1 MLSQQQAQC
10 IIIAEPDAV
19 QRDQIAA
26 ALTSLERE
34 VKFCEDVSEVAE
46 QIASAGCALVVV
58 GPSIARTGSLAEVM
72 ALKQGEAAPAVLV
85 MVDQEASG
93 RIDDALAAGAA
104 VIVTPAPRL
113 LLAQQAHR
121 LIEARRFNRK
131 AQAQALSS
139 TPHDEDLSDFH
150 ALLQSTP
157 VALCVVGEDG
167 ELLLW
172 NRAFEALFTICAAHR
187 RSGEPIYLHDCFGD
201 QSLPGLSDGDVSF
214 RDHEVSLR
222 EVDGTVRHFSISAA
236 PLLKRSPEQN
246 GIILAVS
253 DISAFKQIEAAER
266 EQRMFAEA
274 LRDTASALAQ
284 TLDLQSVMNLILD
297 HVGRVVPHEKANIM
311 LIDEDAAR
319 VVYSRGYEEWRQQ
332 EMHRIKF
339 PLDMPTL
346 NYMATT
352 GKPIVIPDTR
362 QATLWTQRDPTHWIR
377 SYVATPIRAYNHVIG
392 FLNLD
397 SAQPGAFT
405 HADAE
410 RLLAFA
416 NQAAIAIENAQ
427 LYSAIY
433 RDAAELRALH
443 RATAFLFNAN
453 LLASEDLKEVCDR
466 IVNAILNEFVKV
478 DCGVLLHEQDQLV
491 CYASTV
497 NYPLSPMKALAV
509 EPSSAFHQV
518 LASRNII
525 HRSDL
530 EPLGR
535 SEQGFRSQLII
546 PLRTMKDVCG
556 VIDLRSE
563 QPEAFDQ
570 NDQRILIAFAERAGA
585 AIANMRLYNEI
596 QRRVDERTAELSRVK
611 ERAEAILNYTSDS
624 IVLLRVDGTFQQTNH
639 AFNQMFGV
647 LPDQLYGQRFDSIAG
662 PYYAEML
669 ARTLEDVIAER
680 QPARLEIVAQR
691 YDQSTFDADV
701 VLSPIV
707 VDNQVS
713 SVICS
718 LRDNSERKRL
728 EVELRDALAKEREL
742 NELKSRFISR
752 VSHEFRTPLAMIGTA
767 ADMLRN
773 YNDRMT
779 YEQRAEKL
787 ERLQSEVKHLADLLD
802 DLLTLS
808 KAEEIGREKFHPH
821 PFDLGAMCAEVIA
834 EMRDGIGMNHEFEL
848 TISGECQQIH
858 ADLKL
863 LRRAI
868 VNLLSNAVKY
878 SLPGSKISL
887 SLTCEAAQTIIC
899 VQDTGIGIPEED
911 QKHLFEAF
919 YRARNVDH
927 ISGTGL
933 GLAIVKQSV
942 ELHGGE
948 ITVSSQ
954 LGIGSAFTITLP
966 HLAMKEE
973 TP

>member
-1 MLSQQQAQC
+1 MLSQQQAER
-10 IIIAEPDAV
+10 IIVAEPDAF

-26 ALTSLERE
+26 ALASLARE
-34 VKFCEDVSEVAE
+34 VKFCENMSEAAK
-46 QIASAGCALVVV
+46 QIASAEYALVVV
-58 GPSIARTGSLAEVM
+58 GPSIARTSSLADVT
-72 ALKQGEAAPAVLV
+72 ALKQGEAAPAVL
-85 MVDQEASG
+85 MMIDREASG
-93 RIDDALAAGAA
+93 HIDDALAAGAA
-104 VIVTPAPRL
+104 VIVNPAPHD
-113 LLAQQAHR
+113 LLAQEAHR
-121 LIEARRFNRK
+121 LIDARRFSRK
-131 AQAQALSS
+131 AQAEALASAR
-139 TPHDEDLSDFH
+139 HDEGISDLN
-150 ALLQSTP
+150 ALLQSIP
-157 VALCVVGEDG
+157 AALCVVGKDG
-167 ELLLW
+167 ALRLW
-172 NRAFEALFTICAAHR
+172 NRAFESLFSVCAAYW
-187 RSGEPIYLHDCFGD
+187 RSGKPIYLRDCFGD
-201 QSLPGLSDGDVSF
+201 QSFPDLSHGEASF

-222 EVDGTVRHFSISAA
+222 EADGTVRYFNLSAA
-236 PLLKRSPEQN
+236 PLHERSHDQSSIVLVVN
-246 GIILAVS
+246 

-266 EQRMFAEA
+266 AQRMFTEA
-274 LRDTASALAQ
+274 LRDTASALTQ

-297 HVGRVVPHEKANIM
+297 NVGRVVPHEKANIM

-319 VVYSRGYEEWRQQ
+319 VVYSRGYEEWRRQ
-332 EMHRIKF
+332 EMHRVKF
-339 PLDMPTL
+339 SLDMPTL

-362 QATLWTQRDPTHWIR
+362 QSTLWMQREPTHWIR

-397 SAQPGAFT
+397 SAQPNAFT

-416 NQAAIAIENAQ
+416 DQAAIAIENAQ

-453 LLASEDLKEVCDR
+453 LLTSEDLKEVCDR
-466 IVNAILNEFVKV
+466 IVNAIINEFVKV
-478 DCGVLLHEQDQLV
+478 DCGVLLHEQEQLV

-497 NYPLSPMKALAV
+497 NYPLSPAEALSV
-509 EPSSAFHQV
+509 EPNSAFHQV
-518 LASRNII
+518 LMSKNII

-530 EPLGR
+530 EPVGR
-535 SEQGFRSQLII
+535 SEQRFRSQLII

-556 VIDLRSE
+556 VIDLLSE

-570 NDQRILIAFAERAGA
+570 NDQRILIAFAERAGS

-596 QRRVDERTAELSRVK
+596 QRRVNERTAELSRVK

-624 IVLLRVDGTFQQTNH
+624 IILLRTDGTFQQTNH

-647 LPDQLYGQRFDSIAG
+647 LPDQLYGQRFESIAG
-662 PYYAEML
+662 PYYAEVL
-669 ARTLEDVIAER
+669 KRAFEEVIAGR
-680 QPARLEIVAQR
+680 QPARLEIIAQR
-691 YDQSTFDADV
+691 SDQSTFDADV

-728 EVELRDALAKEREL
+728 EIELRDALAKEREL

-752 VSHEFRTPLAMIGTA
+752 VSHEFRTPLAMINSA

-779 YEQRAEKL
+779 HEQRAEKL
-787 ERLQSEVKHLADLLD
+787 NRLQSEVKNLADLLD

-808 KAEEIGREKFHPH
+808 KAEEIGRERFHPH
-821 PFDLGAMCAEVIA
+821 PFDLGALCGEVVA
-834 EMRDGIGMNHEFEL
+834 EMRDGIGMHHEFEL

-858 ADLKL
+858 ADPKL
-863 LRRAI
+863 IRRAV

-887 SLTCEAAQTIIC
+887 SLTCDDAQTTIC

-919 YRARNVDH
+919 YRAKNVDH
-927 ISGTGL
+927 IAGTGL

-954 LGIGSAFTITLP
+954 LGVGSAFTMTLP
-966 HLAMKEE
+966 HLGMKEE
-973 TP
+973 AP

>member
-1 MLSQQQAQC
+1 MLSQQQAER
-10 IIIAEPDAV
+10 IIVAEPDAV
-19 QRDQIAA
+19 RRHQIAA
-26 ALTSLERE
+26 ALASLGRE
-34 VKFCEDVSEVAE
+34 VAFCEDVSNVTE
-46 QIASAGCALVVV
+46 QIASAGCALVIV
-58 GPSIARTGSLAEVM
+58 GPSIAQKGSLAEVM
-72 ALKQGEAAPAVLV
+72 ALKQGAAAPAVLI
-85 MVDQEASG
+85 MVDREASG
-93 RIDDALAAGAA
+93 RIDDVLAAGAD
-104 VIVTPAPRL
+104 VILNPAPHDV
-113 LLAQQAHR
+113 LAQQAHR
-121 LIEARRFNRK
+121 LIEARLFTQK
-131 AQAQALSS
+131 AQVDALSS
-139 TPHDEDLSDFH
+139 TPNDEDRSDFQ

-157 VALCVVGEDG
+157 AALCIVGKDG
-167 ELLLW
+167 ELRLW
-172 NRAFEALFTICAAHR
+172 NRAFESLFTICAEHW
-187 RSGEPIYLHDCFGD
+187 RSGKPIYLNDCFGD
-201 QSLPGLSDGDVSF
+201 HNFPDLRQGNVSF
-214 RDHEVSLR
+214 HDYEVSLQAA
-222 EVDGTVRHFSISAA
+222 DGTLRYFSISAA
-236 PLLKRSPEQN
+236 PLFERNHELT
-246 GIILAVS
+246 GIVLAVN
-253 DISAFKQIEAAER
+253 DISAFRQIEAAER
-266 EQRMFAEA
+266 EQRIFAEA

-297 HVGRVVPHEKANIM
+297 NVGRVVPHEKANIM

-332 EMHRIKF
+332 EMHRTKF
-339 PLDMPTL
+339 SLDMPTL
-346 NYMATT
+346 SFMATT

-362 QATLWTQRDPTHWIR
+362 QSTLWTQNDPTHWIR

-397 SAQPGAFT
+397 SAQPNAFT

-453 LLASEDLKEVCDR
+453 LLVSEDLKEVCDR
-466 IVNAILNEFVKV
+466 IVNAIINEFVKV
-478 DCGVLLHEQDQLV
+478 DCGVLLYEQDQLI
-491 CYASTV
+491 CYASTI
-497 NYPLSPMKALAV
+497 NYPLSPMEALPV
-509 EPSSAFHQV
+509 EPSSAFYQV
-518 LASRNII
+518 LSSRNII
-525 HRSDL
+525 HRTDL
-530 EPLGR
+530 EPFGR
-535 SEQGFRSQLII
+535 SEHGFQSQLII

-556 VIDLRSE
+556 VIDLRGE
-563 QPEAFDQ
+563 QSEAFDQ

-585 AIANMRLYNEI
+585 AIANMHLYNEI

-624 IVLLRVDGTFQQTNH
+624 IILLRTDGTFQQTNH
-639 AFNQMFGV
+639 AFNQMFSV

-662 PYYAEML
+662 PYYAEIL
-669 ARTLEDVIAER
+669 GRAFEEVIAKR
-680 QPARLEIVAQR
+680 QPTRLEIIAQR

-701 VLSPIV
+701 ILSPII

-787 ERLQSEVKHLADLLD
+787 NRLQSEVKNLADLLD

-808 KAEEIGREKFHPH
+808 KTEEIGREKFHPH
-821 PFDLGAMCAEVIA
+821 PFDLGAMCAEVLA
-834 EMRDGIGMNHEFEL
+834 EMRDGIGMHHEFEL

-858 ADLKL
+858 ADRKL
-863 LRRAI
+863 IRRAV

-887 SLTCEAAQTIIC
+887 SVTCDAAQTVLC

-911 QKHLFEAF
+911 LKHLFEAF
-919 YRARNVDH
+919 YRGRNVDH
-927 ISGTGL
+927 IAGTGL

-954 LGIGSAFTITLP
+954 LGVGSAFTMTLP
-966 HLAMKEE
+966 HLATKEE